1 MIPSDAEV
9 VPVEGVF
16 RTGKYRH
23 LLDASLEQT
32 RKQLYWVS
40 AAGNNQKIRGKTV
53 LVAGATGGVGSQVV
67 QCLCNEGAKVRALVR
82 DYTKVVWP
90 FNLLVLLLGT
100 SKCLSRLT
108 LVTLVFACVTGL
120 EVSMNSRCV
129 VLCRTRICTHRTW
142 RFSRAMSTST

>member
-1 MIPSDAEV
+1 MQRLSQSRVSFAQAN
-9 VPVEGVF
+9 
-16 RTGKYRH
+16 TGIYWTLPWNRPGNNF
-23 LLDASLEQT
+23 T
-32 RKQLYWVS
+32 WVS

-142 RFSRAMSTST
+142 RFSRAMFTST